1 MKNLRT
7 KDTALARKLR
17 ALEEQAA
24 ALDSDIK
31 NVSKSLKKSGVPAEF
46 VSDSATRAALL
57 ERARQAASRH
67 NPNYAASIGTGT
79 TTSVTITDQNV
90 EPATDEA
97 SVNLFSV
104 ETAVPP
110 PAPPEPF
117 ATTVSET
124 TAPAPRVR
132 RAVQPRSE
140 KLKNYLSSGSFGGNV
155 PLAAEREK
163 QRTRAIIAVI
173 AAVTFGYIIYRAL
186 FR

>member
-1 MKNLRT
+1 MKPART
-7 KDTALARKLR
+7 KDNALARKLR
-17 ALEEQAA
+17 ALEEQAS

-31 NVSKSLKKSGVPAEF
+31 NVSRSLKKSGVPPAM
-46 VSDSATRAALL
+46 VSDAATRAALL
-57 ERARQAASRH
+57 ERTRQDASRH

-79 TTSVTITDQNV
+79 TTSVTINDQNA
-90 EPATDEA
+90 EPVADEA
-97 SVNLFSV
+97 AVNLFSV

-117 ATTVSET
+117 ASTVSET
-124 TAPAPRVR
+124 TAPAPRIR

-155 PLAAEREK
+155 PLAAERDK
-163 QRTRAIIAVI
+163 QRTRAIIAII
-173 AAVTFGYIIYRAL
+173 AALVFGYIIYRAL